1 MDIPYSALGN
11 ILLLFALGTL
21 SLAFYSFRRPLS
33 RFHTYFICLNVG
45 LFLWCLASAMELLS
59 SNPATKIS
67 WMQATYL
74 GATNVAVFWFLF
86 VMSFTKYDHYFK
98 PSKVILLLIIPLFV
112 IIMAFTNSQH
122 GLLWPSITPVS
133 DTPGSLLIYDLGP
146 VFFLNVIYSYS
157 LLLLGTFIL
166 VRSLREVDE
175 NKRKLIYILILSG
188 LLPLIFSII
197 FALGLS
203 PIPGLDIT
211 PFGLILGVVLLFL
224 GVFRYNLLD
233 IHQIAQKLLLH
244 SSNSGV
250 LIFNTKDEL
259 VEVNPAAALLGLKE
273 NLLGKTADE
282 VLKEIPSLKSYYYG
296 AAGDDEIFLEKEDL
310 WLHLELR
317 EIRDYQ
323 DTRVGR
329 LLKFSDISS
338 SKKIEDALKLSE
350 HKSRAI
356 LEAIPDMMFIIKRDG
371 TFVDY
376 KTHQDDHLALDP
388 EEIVG
393 SNLSDL
399 GMTPKTLDMAL
410 AKIKKSLDE
419 DSKEEFE
426 YELEIADEINY
437 YEARLIKLN
446 EEEVLAIIRDMSEF
460 KEIQKSLLESE
471 SLYRTI
477 FDNTGVPT
485 AIFNKEGYFTLI
497 NQKMGEFLACSREDL
512 ENKRKW
518 MEFAHPQDLPRM
530 MEYHKIRQKD
540 PKKAPNTYET
550 RFIDWEGEVHLSQI
564 TVDHIPFL
572 EEYVVSVIDITPL
585 KEAQQKL
592 EESERK
598 YREIFENVQDV
609 FYQADND
616 GRILDISPSIHRY
629 SGYRREDLIGKK
641 IELLYHKPEDR
652 NKLLDL
658 LKAQGEVSDYEA
670 VLKNKA
676 QEKVY
681 VSINAHLLKN
691 SIGEVIGVEGTLRD
705 ISERKRTEKEI
716 NYRLEL
722 ENLLMEISKNFIN
735 ISPEKADDAIDE
747 ALQKIGEFMQV
758 DRSYLFQISESGDAL
773 NNTHEWCA
781 PGIEPQIDTQQNV
794 KMDDL
799 KWITDILHEK
809 GQVQI
814 KSVEKLPLQAQN
826 EKEYLQSQD
835 IKSMTAVV
843 LKLHGE
849 IQGMVGFDSVKK
861 EREWS
866 KENIDLLVMLGE
878 IFTNLL
884 EKREAEKTM
893 EKSLHEKEV
902 LLREIHHRV
911 KNNMQIISSLLN
923 LQLNYETEDKTR
935 QVLQESQ
942 GRIKSMSM
950 VHEKLYQSTSLSEIK
965 FGSYLQQLVDDL
977 FFSYGVSPL
986 EIKPV
991 MDIEDI
997 YINIDTAIPLGL
1009 IVNELVTN
1017 SLKYAFPGSK
1027 KGEIKISFKQI
1038 NGEFEL
1044 KVSDNGV
1051 GLGNVDVE
1059 HTKTLGMKL
1068 VRSLSDQL
1076 DAKWELDRKKGTSF
1090 TFHFKEM
1097 KYMDRR

>member
-1 MDIPYSALGN
+1 MDIQYSALGI
-11 ILLLFALGTL
+11 ILIFFALGTL
-21 SLAFYSFRRPLS
+21 SLAVYSFRRPLS
-33 RFHTYFICLNVG
+33 RFHTYFICLNLG
-45 LFLWCLASAMELLS
+45 LFLWFLASGMELLS
-59 SNPATKIS
+59 SNPASKIS

-74 GATNVAVFWFLF
+74 GASAVAVFWFLF
-86 VMSFTKYDHYFK
+86 VMSFTKYDQYFK
-98 PSKVILLLIIPLFV
+98 PFKVGLLLIIPIFT

-122 GLLWPSITPVS
+122 GLLWPSITPVT
-133 DTPGSLLIYDLGP
+133 DTPGSLLIYELGP

-166 VRSLREVDE
+166 FKSIQEVDE
-175 NKRKLIYILILSG
+175 NKKKLIYIFISSG
-188 LLPLIFSII
+188 LLPLIFSMV
-197 FALGLS
+197 FALGLF
-203 PIPGLDIT
+203 PIQGLDIT

-233 IHQIAQKLLLH
+233 IHQMAQKLLLR
-244 SSNSGV
+244 SSKSGV

-259 VEVNPAAALLGLKE
+259 VEINPVAEMLGLNE
-273 NLLGKTADE
+273 SLIGKTADE
-282 VLKEIPSLKSYYYG
+282 VLKEISPLKSYYQG
-296 AAGDDEIFLEKEDL
+296 TGHDDEIFLEKEGL
-310 WLHLELR
+310 WLRLELR
-317 EIRDYQ
+317 EIQDYQ
-323 DTRVGR
+323 DRVVGR
-329 LLKFSDISS
+329 LLKFSDITSP
-338 SKKIEDALKLSE
+338 KKIEDALKLSE

-356 LEAIPDMMFIIKRDG
+356 LEAIPDMMFIIRRDG
-371 TFVDY
+371 TLVDF
-376 KTHQDDHLALDP
+376 KTHQENQLALPP
-388 EEIVG
+388 EEIIG
-393 SNLSDL
+393 SNISEL
-399 GMTPKTLDMAL
+399 GMTPSTLEMAL
-410 AKIKKSLDE
+410 AKIKRTLDKGR
-419 DSKEEFE
+419 KEEFE
-426 YELEIADEINY
+426 YELEIDGEINY

-446 EEEVLAIIRDMSEF
+446 SDEVLAIIRDMSEIR
-460 KEIQKSLLESE
+460 EIEQSLLESK

-477 FDNTGVPT
+477 FENTGVPT
-485 AIFNKEGYFTLI
+485 AIFDKEGYFTLI
-497 NQKMGEFLACSREDL
+497 NHKMEEFLACSREEL
-512 ENKRKW
+512 RNKRKW

-530 MEYHKIRQKD
+530 IEYHKIRQKD

-550 RFIDWEGEVHLSQI
+550 RFIDWGGEVHLSQI

-572 EEYVVSVIDITPL
+572 DEYVVSVVDISPL
-585 KEAQQKL
+585 KEAQQQL

-616 GRILDISPSIHRY
+616 GLILDISPSIHRY
-629 SGYRREDLIGKK
+629 SGYHRKELIGKK
-641 IELLYHKPEDR
+641 VDLLYHKAEDR
-652 NKLLDL
+652 NKLLVL
-658 LKAQGEVSDYEA
+658 LNEQGEVSDYEA

-681 VSINAHLLKN
+681 VSINAHLLRGSN
-691 SIGEVIGVEGTLRD
+691 GEVIGVEGTLRD
-705 ISERKRTEKEI
+705 ISERKRIEKEI

-735 ISPEKADDAIDE
+735 ISTEKADDAINE
-747 ALQKIGEFMQV
+747 ALQKIGRFMQV
-758 DRSYLFQISESGDAL
+758 DRSYLFELSESGDSL

-781 PGIEPQIDTQQNV
+781 PGIEPQIDTQQHV

-799 KWITDILHEK
+799 KWIGDKLHEE
-809 GQVQI
+809 QVQI
-814 KSVEKLPLQAQN
+814 ESLEDLPPEA
-826 EKEYLQSQD
+826 ESDKDYLKSQD
-835 IKSMTAVV
+835 IKAMTAVA

-849 IQGMVGFDSVKK
+849 FLGLVGFHSVKK
-861 EREWS
+861 ERKWS
-866 KENIDLLVMLGE
+866 KENIDLLLMLGE

-884 EKREAEKTM
+884 EKREAEKAM

-935 QVLQESQ
+935 EVLKESQ

-965 FGSYLQQLVDDL
+965 FGSYLQQLMEDL

-991 MDIEDI
+991 LDIEDI

-1017 SLKYAFPGSK
+1017 SLKYAFQGREN
-1027 KGEIKISFKQI
+1027 GEIKISFKQI
-1038 NGEFEL
+1038 KGEFQL

-1051 GLGNVDVE
+1051 GLGKVDVE
-1059 HTKTLGMKL
+1059 NTKTLGMKL

-1076 DAKWELDRKKGTSF
+1076 DAKWELDREKGTCF
-1090 TFHFKEM
+1090 TLTFKEI
-1097 KYMDRR
+1097 KYLD